1 MSSSDAPVPAALTPA
16 PAALPVTVAA
26 SDAAAEVFIVD
37 SGFGVVARGI
47 GRVFATVPPGI
58 YRAKAK
64 VGELQNE
71 VLFALDEDDT
81 AGTTIPVEAP
91 AFASPIPLAGTST
104 HANAHEEAAEA
115 MSRSDHPR
123 LSLGSGARLVLV
135 FRDPAM
141 AGAALDAEALAAY
154 AQAWRGI
161 TLADAAGD
169 HRLVL
174 ADAGALDAH
183 AGWLLVEAEVD
194 PGGWVVSVPVPGRPD
209 QCVPLVASAGWAT
222 QLFVNLGLG
231 AEGSLRRFRLDDA
244 AIVLDRPGAPFIAD
258 RHDLRVLEVARQ
270 ALAGG
275 HNIVAGPVMD
285 ELLAGK
291 FESPMMGLVAS
302 HLLLLDASPNLD
314 RIAHVVGNT
323 GGLVGANH
331 PDVLALRLRV
341 DQLRGQPATALSGL
355 LEAVRQPPMLRLSWA
370 YLMAAVSSPA
380 AGGSAAL
387 AARRPFALATCVVG
401 SALWLTWEDLPLPE
415 PAEMS
420 AIVPPP
426 AASGAPAPAPSGPPT
441 IDMLRRHTRVMRKNG
456 GGEGVGGV
464 GGVAGRM
471 AGGALEMGAAAQ
483 RLWTRVSSS
492 GVLGRLF
499 GGAKPPSLQDAA
511 QASIAFL
518 LDQHDWDEVVRRLKQ
533 EPEEAAELTSLQR
546 SLLMALR
553 SAKQQW
559 RDEGGMPP
567 LQVFVDWLA
576 SRNATWTSIAADLKA
591 VLQLAER
598 ILRRR

>member
-1 MSSSDAPVPAALTPA
+1 MSNSDAPAPTLTPA

-71 VLFALDEDDT
+71 VLFAVDDDDT

-91 AFASPIPLAGTST
+91 VFASPIPLARTST
-104 HANAHEEAAEA
+104 HADVHEGAAEA

-135 FRDPAM
+135 FRDPAV
-141 AGAALDAEALAAY
+141 AGAALDDEALAAY
-154 AQAWRGI
+154 AQAWQGMA
-161 TLADAAGD
+161 LVDAAGD
-169 HRLVL
+169 HRLLL
-174 ADAGALDAH
+174 ADAGALDART
-183 AGWLLVEAEVD
+183 GWLLVEAEVD

-209 QCVPLVASAGWAT
+209 HCVPLVASAGWST
-222 QLFVNLGLG
+222 QLFVNLGPAVDG
-231 AEGSLRRFRLDDA
+231 GPRRFHLDDA

-285 ELLAGK
+285 ELLMGK
-291 FESPMMGLVAS
+291 FENPMMGLVAA
-302 HLLLLDASPNLD
+302 HLLLLDAKPNLE

-323 GGLVGANH
+323 GGLVGADH

-341 DQLRGQPATALSGL
+341 DQLRGRPAAGLAEL

-420 AIVPPP
+420 AIVPPSTAAGPPP
-426 AASGAPAPAPSGPPT
+426 AAPSGPPT
-441 IDMLRRHTRVMRKNG
+441 IDMLRRQTRVLRKNG
-456 GGEGVGGV
+456 GEGGGT
-464 GGVAGRM
+464 AGRI
-471 AGGALEMGAAAQ
+471 ASGALEIGAAAQ
-483 RLWTRVSSS
+483 KLWARVSGS
-492 GVLGRLF
+492 GLFGRLF
-499 GGAKPPSLQDAA
+499 GGAKPPTLRDAA
-511 QASIAFL
+511 QAAVEFL
-518 LDQHDWDEVVRRLKQ
+518 LEQHDWDEVVRRLKQ
-533 EPEEAAELTSLQR
+533 QPDEAAQLTPLQR

-553 SAKQQW
+553 SAQQQW
-559 RDEGGMPP
+559 RDERGTPP

-576 SRNATWTSIAADLKA
+576 SRNATWTSVAADLKA
-591 VLQLAER
+591 VLRLAEKTIR
-598 ILRRR
+598 PR

>member
-1 MSSSDAPVPAALTPA
+1 MSNSDAPAPAPALSPA

-71 VLFALDEDDT
+71 VLFAVDDDDT
-81 AGTTIPVEAP
+81 AGTTIPIEAP
-91 AFASPIPLAGTST
+91 VFASPIPLARTST
-104 HANAHEEAAEA
+104 HADAHQEAAEA
-115 MSRSDHPR
+115 MSRSDQPR

-135 FRDPAM
+135 FRDPAE
-141 AGAALDAEALAAY
+141 AGAALDGEALAAY

-161 TLADAAGD
+161 ALADAAGD
-169 HRLVL
+169 HRVVL
-174 ADAGALDAH
+174 ADAGALDAR

-209 QCVPLVASAGWAT
+209 HCVPLVASAGWAT
-222 QLFVNLGLG
+222 QLFVNLGPG
-231 AEGSLRRFRLDDA
+231 AQGSARRFRLDDA

-275 HNIVAGPVMD
+275 HNVVAGPVMD
-285 ELLAGK
+285 ELLMGK
-291 FESPMMGLVAS
+291 FENPMMGLVAA
-302 HLLLLDASPNLD
+302 HLLLLDAKPNLD
-314 RIAHVVGNT
+314 RVDHVVGNT
-323 GGLVGANH
+323 GGLVGADH

-341 DQLRGQPATALSGL
+341 DQLRGRPAGGLAAL
-355 LEAVRQPPMLRLSWA
+355 LEAVRQPPMLRMSWA
-370 YLMAAVSSPA
+370 YLMAAVASPA

-401 SALWLTWEDLPLPE
+401 STLWLTWEDLPLPE

-420 AIVPPP
+420 AIVPPST
-426 AASGAPAPAPSGPPT
+426 AAGAPPAAPSGPPT
-441 IDMLRRHTRVMRKNG
+441 IDMLRRHTRVLRKNG
-456 GGEGVGGV
+456 GEGGGA
-464 GGVAGRM
+464 AGRI
-471 AGGALEMGAAAQ
+471 ASGALEIGAAAQ
-483 RLWTRVSSS
+483 KLWARVSGSRLF
-492 GVLGRLF
+492 GGLF
-499 GGAKPPSLQDAA
+499 GGAKPPTLRDAA
-511 QASIAFL
+511 QVAIEFL
-518 LDQHDWDEVVRRLKQ
+518 LEQQDWDEVVRRLKQ
-533 EPEEAAELTSLQR
+533 QPEEAAQLTPLQR

-553 SAKQQW
+553 SAQQQW
-559 RDEGGMPP
+559 RDEGGVPP

-576 SRNATWTSIAADLKA
+576 SRNATWTSVAADLRA

-598 ILRRR
+598 TIRLR